1 MPGDVKFSII
11 VSTWS
16 SLGHHKKFVSEIFIK
31 EHPAM
36 KTILAIDLGKSKS
49 VFCKMDTIELKP
61 RFSTLATSPQKTSK
75 SLHFDHFQ
83 QNREIPGYSSL
94 HDSTNLIFLCTIW

>member
-16 SLGHHKKFVSEIFIK
+16 SLGHHKKFVLEIFIK

-49 VFCKMDTIELKP
+49 VFCKREELKGSDP
-61 RFSTLATSPQKTSK
+61 NFGNVTFFATSV
-75 SLHFDHFQ
+75 
-83 QNREIPGYSSL
+83 
-94 HDSTNLIFLCTIW
+94 